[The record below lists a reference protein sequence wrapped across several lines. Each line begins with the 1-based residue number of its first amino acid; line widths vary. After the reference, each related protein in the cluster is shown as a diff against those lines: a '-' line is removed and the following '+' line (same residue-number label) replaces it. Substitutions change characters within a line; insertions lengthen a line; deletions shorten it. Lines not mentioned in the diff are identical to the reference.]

1 MADLRRQAK
10 ADVQE
15 IFVCELGIYPSCL
28 YHTYNRIKGILEK
41 KVGFKATAEMSIGAA
56 DESVCGGVEITQ
68 RTVLITDRAAT
79 TTHIS
84 DCLGQ

>member
-1 MADLRRQAK
+1 
-10 ADVQE
+10 
-15 IFVCELGIYPSCL
+15 
-28 YHTYNRIKGILEK
+28 
-41 KVGFKATAEMSIGAA
+41 MSIGAA

-84 DCLGQ
+84 DCLGQWALQLQIREKLKVLYSK